1 MQPDDSLARYAGRGV
16 DRLAPPWG
24 TGGDVPTRGHTLS
37 AYGLFPTFSVAPPR
51 CQPRLLNRESGKE
64 MKDMATNNQSKSA
77 QQSTTTDLS
86 ANQFLN
92 LDPQKFPTI
101 VNMSCEVTE
110 EQYLAYDAIVNSF
123 DFGVYVDVPSTNSM
137 AISKYHILGLIN
149 LHDIA
154 GVPVREL
161 GAVTFYELCVRTY
174 EEGRPKELTAGKEKR
189 VGWTNIGLFLHHR
202 GIWYFLGMVNNSAT
216 NPATPYVQVKYFSQ
230 AIPNHNLA
238 TPEDCHLVGWKDGVL
253 TFDDFYLAM
262 FGAIVRRTLSG
273 AMPSGNHISHSL
285 SKPTA
290 DALKF
295 FQTVIS
301 ESAEDGEDK
310 DYVLTLI
317 NAYLKEPAK
326 LMRPGMYE
334 NAPLTRP
341 TSTAGIASQPTKQ
354 VQNSAEAVKR
364 IRNTAG
370 RGF

>member
-1 MQPDDSLARYAGRGV
+1 
-16 DRLAPPWG
+16 
-24 TGGDVPTRGHTLS
+24 
-37 AYGLFPTFSVAPPR
+37 
-51 CQPRLLNRESGKE
+51 
-64 MKDMATNNQSKSA
+64 MATNNQSKSA